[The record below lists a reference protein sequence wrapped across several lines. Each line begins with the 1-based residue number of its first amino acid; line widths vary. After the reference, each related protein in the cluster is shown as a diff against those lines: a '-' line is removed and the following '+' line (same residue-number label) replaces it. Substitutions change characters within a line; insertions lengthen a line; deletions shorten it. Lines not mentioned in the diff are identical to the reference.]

1 MVDVVTVDVVG
12 ARRSYS
18 GCGRCGRGRRGRSSA
33 ELLGTWSTWSE
44 LGVARLAARLVR
56 RDSLDG
62 SAWLADGSLDDS
74 TRGLL
79 GRLCIVRCKTIVP
92 LCQIWRRLA
101 FAQRD
106 RSTLPVLPPRKLQ
119 IIMKQMVEAYDTQ

>member
-1 MVDVVTVDVVG
+1 M
-12 ARRSYS
+12 
-18 GCGRCGRGRRGRSSA
+18 
-33 ELLGTWSTWSE
+33 WSTWSE
-44 LGVARLAARLVR
+44 LDVARLAARLVR

-106 RSTLPVLPPRKLQ
+106 RSTLPVLPPWKLQ